1 MATKVL
7 MPQLGE
13 SVTEGTITRWLV
25 KVGDLVN
32 KYDPLA
38 EVSTD
43 KVNAEVPST
52 VSGRIAEIVVAE
64 GETVSIGTHILSID
78 ESGEAGADA
87 PASETTRAAAP
98 ATALAVTT
106 AMAPAASGTT
116 TAMAPALAAS
126 TQQASAAVAA
136 APSAQGNAAAPAS
149 APGQKQRY
157 SPAVMR
163 LAQEH
168 GIDLSKVTGTGAE
181 GRITRK
187 DVQLFIEQ
195 GGAQKATVP
204 SALAAPPVVEAASAA
219 SASAG
224 SDTALVANAPAVS
237 AAVAYDIP
245 VAAGDQI
252 IPLTPV
258 RKTIASRMVQS
269 KHEAPHAW
277 MMVEVDVTNLVAFR
291 NRIKDEFKRK
301 EAVNLTF
308 LPFFIKAV
316 VESLKEY
323 PILNSTWAGDKIIVK
338 KDINISIAV
347 ATEDALF
354 VPVIK
359 AADQKS
365 LYGIAKS
372 IEDLA
377 ARTRAGKLTVD
388 DMSGGTFTVNN
399 TGSFGSVLSTPIINA
414 PQAAILSVESIV
426 KRPVVVGD
434 MIGIRSMVNLCLS
447 LDHRVLDGLVCGRFL
462 QSVKQKL
469 ETIGPE
475 TKIY

>member
-25 KVGDLVN
+25 KPGDVVN

-64 GETVSIGTHILSID
+64 GETVSVGTHILSIE
-78 ESGEAGADA
+78 ESGEAGA
-87 PASETTRAAAP
+87 
-98 ATALAVTT
+98 ATE
-106 AMAPAASGTT
+106 
-116 TAMAPALAAS
+116 
-126 TQQASAAVAA
+126 AVAA
-136 APSAQGNAAAPAS
+136 PSQPAAAAATPQPTPAVAPPSATAPETVEAGAGNT
-149 APGQKQRY
+149 GQKQRY

-163 LAQEH
+163 LAQEN
-168 GIDLSKVTGTGAE
+168 GIDLALVRGTGAE

-195 GGAQKATVP
+195 GGMNTV
-204 SALAAPPVVEAASAA
+204 AAPAAQPAVAA
-219 SASAG
+219 TPAPA
-224 SDTALVANAPAVS
+224 AAPAVS
-237 AAVAYDIP
+237 VPAKEAPVTYDIP
-245 VAAGDQI
+245 VATGDQI

-277 MMVEVDVTNLVAFR
+277 TMVEVDVTNLVNFR
-291 NRIKDEFKRK
+291 NQVKDEFKRK
-301 EAVNLTF
+301 EGVNLTF

-316 VESLKEY
+316 VEALKEY
-323 PILNSTWAGDKIIVK
+323 PILNSTWGGDKIIVK

-347 ATEDALF
+347 ATEDALY

-365 LYGIAKS
+365 VYGIAKS

-377 ARTRAGKLTVD
+377 HRTRTGKLTMD

-426 KRPVVVGD
+426 KRPVVVND
-434 MIGIRSMVNLCLS
+434 MIAIRSMVNLCLS

-469 ETIGPE
+469 EAIGPE

>member
-13 SVTEGTITRWLV
+13 SVTEGTISKWLV
-25 KVGDLVN
+25 KVGDMVN

-38 EVSTD
+38 EVTTD

-52 VSGRIAEIVVAE
+52 VSGRVTEIVVPE
-64 GETVSIGTHILSID
+64 GETVAVGTLILYIE
-78 ESGEAGADA
+78 ESGASGGEA
-87 PASETTRAAAP
+87 PAAAP
-98 ATALAVTT
+98 AASAP
-106 AMAPAASGTT
+106 APAASV
-116 TAMAPALAAS
+116 
-126 TQQASAAVAA
+126 VAA
-136 APSAQGNAAAPAS
+136 ATQAPAQGASAQPAK
-149 APGQKQRY
+149 AQVIQTGKQRY

-168 GIDLSKVTGTGAE
+168 GLDLSLIQGTGAE

-187 DVQLFIEQ
+187 DVLAFLEQ
-195 GGAQKATVP
+195 GGQASVP
-204 SALAAPPVVEAASAA
+204 AAAPSVTPVGEPTAAPAVQSATQA
-219 SASAG
+219 PV
-224 SDTALVANAPAVS
+224 TQTPAPAVS
-237 AAVAYDIP
+237 TAKEVTYDIP
-245 VAAGDQI
+245 VAAGDQV
-252 IPLTPV
+252 IPVSPV

-277 MMVEVDVTNLVAFR
+277 TMVEVDVTNLVKYR
-291 NRIKDEFKRK
+291 NQVKDEFKRK
-301 EAVNLTF
+301 EGINLTF

-316 VESLKEY
+316 VEALKEF
-323 PILNSTWAGDKIIVK
+323 PMLNSTWAGDKIIVK
-338 KDINISIAV
+338 KEINISIAV

-359 AADQKS
+359 DADQKS
-365 LYGIAKS
+365 IYGIAKS

-377 ARTRAGKLTVD
+377 SRTRAGKLTVA

-426 KRPVVVGD
+426 KRPVVVDD
-434 MIGIRSMVNLCLS
+434 MIAIRSMVNLCLS
-447 LDHRVLDGLVCGRFL
+447 LDHRVLDGLICGRFL

-469 ETIGPE
+469 ENIGPQ